1 MAIRR
6 PSGVPVSIVLSYL
19 EMAKTFATIH
29 NVRKPDDYFRKPD
42 APKISKYYEFHEYL
56 IVF

>member
-6 PSGVPVSIVLSYL
+6 PSGFPVSIVLSYL

-29 NVRKPDDYFRKPD
+29 IVNKLDEF
-42 APKISKYYEFHEYL
+42 KISTYYKFDEYL